1 MLTIYQVGLEKI
13 RMNHLSLTE
22 LEQKQPKINLSL
34 VWFSFSLIL
43 LIILSFIT
51 LKLDIAA
58 LFSSENWHSGV
69 DFLAGFAHPTYNNKF
84 FLKII
89 HAGFE
94 TLAMS
99 IIGTVIAAILGLSMA
114 LAAVSNSN
122 AFCYPS
128 IRLILNTLRSVPEL
142 VWAAI
147 LLVAL
152 GLGPFPGTVALA
164 LHTTGVLGR
173 LLTES
178 IENLP
183 AESVRAL
190 RLNGASKSA
199 ILLYAT
205 LPLLLPQLTS
215 YSLYRWE
222 NNIRAAAV
230 LGVFGAGGL
239 GQMLYFHLS
248 LFQTSQACS
257 VIIAMIIL
265 VALVD
270 TISYRLRQYFA

>member
-1 MLTIYQVGLEKI
+1 
-13 RMNHLSLTE
+13 MNHLSLVE
-22 LEQKQPKINLSL
+22 LKQTQPEIKLSL
-34 VWFSFSLIL
+34 VLFCFGVVLLIL
-43 LIILSFIT
+43 LSFIT

-58 LFSSENWHSGV
+58 LFSSENWRAGL
-69 DFLAGFAHPTYNNKF
+69 DFLTGFAHPTFNNKF
-84 FLKII
+84 VLKII

-99 IIGTVIAAILGLSMA
+99 IIGTLIAAIMGLSMA
-114 LAAVSNSN
+114 LVATSNSSKFSYN
-122 AFCYPS
+122 S
-128 IRLILNTLRSVPEL
+128 IRLILNALRSIPEL

-183 AESVRAL
+183 AESARAL
-190 RLNGASKSA
+190 RLNGASQSA
-199 ILLYAT
+199 VLMYVT

-222 NNIRAAAV
+222 NNIRAATV
-230 LGVFGAGGL
+230 LGVVGAGGL

-248 LFQTSQACS
+248 LFQISQACC

-270 TISYRLRQYFA
+270 TISYKTRQYLT

>member
-1 MLTIYQVGLEKI
+1 
-13 RMNHLSLTE
+13 MNRLSLTE
-22 LEQKQPKINLSL
+22 LEQSQPKIKLSL
-34 VWFSFSLIL
+34 VWFGIGVIL
-43 LIILSFIT
+43 LIELSFIT

-58 LFSSENWHSGV
+58 LLSSENWHSV
-69 DFLAGFAHPTYNNKF
+69 VHFLTGFAHPTYNSKF
-84 FLKII
+84 VLKII
-89 HAGFE
+89 HASFE

-99 IIGTVIAAILGLSMA
+99 IIGTLIATILGLAMA
-114 LAAVSNSN
+114 LAATSNSN
-122 AFCYPS
+122 KFCYTCV
-128 IRLILNTLRSVPEL
+128 RLVLNALRSIPEL

-183 AESVRAL
+183 AESARAL
-190 RLNGASKSA
+190 RLTGVSQSA

-205 LPLLLPQLTS
+205 FPLLLPQLTS

-230 LGVFGAGGL
+230 LGVVGAGGL

-248 LFQTSQACS
+248 LFQTNQACS
-257 VIIAMIIL
+257 VIIAMITL
-265 VALVD
+265 VAIVD
-270 TISYRLRQYFA
+270 TISYKIRQYLT

>member
-1 MLTIYQVGLEKI
+1 
-13 RMNHLSLTE
+13 MNRLSLAE
-22 LEQKQPKINLSL
+22 LEQTQPKIQLSL
-34 VWFSFSLIL
+34 VLFCFGIILLIL
-43 LIILSFIT
+43 LSFIS
-51 LKLDIAA
+51 LKLDITA
-58 LFSSENWHSGV
+58 LFSSENWHAGL
-69 DFLAGFAHPTYNNKF
+69 DFLAGFAHPTLNNKF
-84 FLKII
+84 VLKII

-99 IIGTVIAAILGLSMA
+99 IVGTLIAAILGLSMA
-114 LAAVSNSN
+114 LVATSNSSKFSYN
-122 AFCYPS
+122 S
-128 IRLILNTLRSVPEL
+128 IRLILNALRSIPEL

-183 AESVRAL
+183 AESARVL
-190 RLNGASKSA
+190 QLNGASQNA
-199 ILLYAT
+199 ILMYAT
-205 LPLLLPQLTS
+205 LPLLLPQLAS

-230 LGVFGAGGL
+230 LGVVGAGGL

-248 LFQTSQACS
+248 LFQTSRACS
-257 VIIAMIIL
+257 VMMAMIVL

-270 TISYRLRQYFA
+270 TMSYKIRQYLT

>member
-1 MLTIYQVGLEKI
+1 
-13 RMNHLSLTE
+13 MNHLTLAQ
-22 LEQKQPKINLSL
+22 LQPAQAKIKLSL
-34 VWFSFSLIL
+34 VLFCIGVIL
-43 LIILSFIT
+43 LVMLSFIT

-58 LFSSENWHSGV
+58 LFSSENWHSGI
-69 DFLAGFAHPTYNNKF
+69 DFLSGFAHPIHHTKF
-84 FLKII
+84 ILKII

-99 IIGTVIAAILGLSMA
+99 IIGTLIAAILGLLMVFATTLNPGVFFVTS
-114 LAAVSNSN
+114 V
-122 AFCYPS
+122 
-128 IRLILNTLRSVPEL
+128 RLILNALRSIPEL

-173 LLTES
+173 LFIES

-183 AESVRAL
+183 AEPARAL
-190 RLNGASKSA
+190 RLNGASQSA
-199 ILLYAT
+199 IFMYAT
-205 LPLLLPQLTS
+205 LPLLLPQLAS
-215 YSLYRWE
+215 YTLYRWE

-230 LGVFGAGGL
+230 LGVVGAGGL

-248 LFQTSQACS
+248 LFQTNQACS
-257 VIIAMIIL
+257 VMIAMIVL
-265 VALVD
+265 VAVVD
-270 TISYRLRQYFA
+270 AMSYKTRQYLS

>member
-1 MLTIYQVGLEKI
+1 
-13 RMNHLSLTE
+13 MNRLSLAE
-22 LEQKQPKINLSL
+22 LEQTQIKIKLSL
-34 VWFSFSLIL
+34 VWFGFGVIL
-43 LIILSFIT
+43 LVIFSFLT

-58 LFSSENWHSGV
+58 VFSSENWHSGV
-69 DFLAGFAHPTYNNKF
+69 DFLKGFVYPTYNNKF
-84 FLKII
+84 VFKII

-99 IIGTVIAAILGLSMA
+99 ISGTLIAAILGLSMA
-114 LAAVSNSN
+114 LTATSNSST
-122 AFCYPS
+122 FCYIS
-128 IRLILNTLRSVPEL
+128 IRLILNALRSIPEL

-164 LHTTGVLGR
+164 MHTTGVLGR

-178 IENLP
+178 IESLP
-183 AESVRAL
+183 AESARAL

-199 ILLYAT
+199 ILMYST
-205 LPLLLPQLTS
+205 IPLLLPKLAS

-230 LGVFGAGGL
+230 LGVVGAGGL

-248 LFQTSQACS
+248 LFQTNQACS
-257 VIIAMIIL
+257 VMIAMIIL
-265 VALVD
+265 VTLVD
-270 TISYRLRQYFA
+270 TMSYKTRQYLT

>member
-1 MLTIYQVGLEKI
+1 
-13 RMNHLSLTE
+13 MNQLSLAQ
-22 LEQKQPKINLSL
+22 LEQTQPKIKLSL
-34 VWFSFSLIL
+34 VMFYSGVIL

-51 LKLDIAA
+51 LKLNIAA
-58 LFSSENWHSGV
+58 LFSVENWHSGV
-69 DFLAGFAHPTYNNKF
+69 DFLAGFAHPIYNTQF
-84 FLKII
+84 ILKLI
-89 HAGFE
+89 HASFE

-99 IIGTVIAAILGLSMA
+99 IIGTLIAAILGLFMA
-114 LAAVSNSN
+114 LAATSNSS
-122 AFCYPS
+122 AWCYTS
-128 IRLILNTLRSVPEL
+128 VRLILNALRSIPEL

-183 AESVRAL
+183 IESARAL
-190 RLNGASKSA
+190 RLNGASQSA
-199 ILLYAT
+199 ILMYAT

-230 LGVFGAGGL
+230 LGVVGAGGL

-257 VIIAMIIL
+257 VMIAMIIL
-265 VALVD
+265 VAMVD
-270 TISYRLRQYFA
+270 AISYKIRHYLS

>member
-1 MLTIYQVGLEKI
+1 
-13 RMNHLSLTE
+13 MNHLSLAE
-22 LEQKQPKINLSL
+22 LEKIQPKIKLNLVL
-34 VWFSFSLIL
+34 FCFGVIL
-43 LIILSFIT
+43 LIIMSFIS

-69 DFLAGFAHPTYNNKF
+69 DFLAGFAHPIYNTKF
-84 FLKII
+84 VLKII

-99 IIGTVIAAILGLSMA
+99 IIGTLIAAILGLSMA
-114 LAAVSNSN
+114 LVATSNSSK
-122 AFCYPS
+122 FCYS
-128 IRLILNTLRSVPEL
+128 CVRLILNALRSIPEL

-183 AESVRAL
+183 VESARSL
-190 RLNGASKSA
+190 GLNGASQSA
-199 ILLYAT
+199 ILMYAT
-205 LPLLLPQLTS
+205 LPLLLPQLVS

-230 LGVFGAGGL
+230 LGVVGAGGL

-257 VIIAMIIL
+257 VMIAMIAL

-270 TISYRLRQYFA
+270 TMSYKIRQHLT